1 MIRRPSPRLRAILQA
16 LFVTFL
22 WSTSWVLIK
31 IGLEDIPAV
40 TFAGLRYFL
49 AFLILVPVFLMSK
62 KATPLRSLSKA
73 NWLSLAGLGL
83 LFYTIA
89 QGTQFLAL
97 SYLPAINFS
106 LLLNASAIVVAFL
119 AIPLLGEIPTRL
131 QWAGAL
137 LFVVGALIFFYPLD
151 IPAALLIGYLIAA
164 IHILSTSFSSVLG
177 RGVNRQSTIHPLTV
191 TMVSMGVGALALLV
205 IGLLTEP
212 FPRLKW
218 QSWGIIIWLALV
230 NTAFAFTLWNHTLRT
245 LSAMESS
252 IINNT
257 MLIQI
262 AFLAWLF
269 LDETLTW
276 LEVAGLALA
285 AVGILLV
292 QIRRIKRD
300 SGRRPASEA

>member
-1 MIRRPSPRLRAILQA
+1 MTGLRSPRLRAILQA
-16 LFVTFL
+16 LFVTTL
-22 WSTSWVLIK
+22 WSTSWVLVK

-40 TFAGLRYFL
+40 TFAGMRYFL
-49 AFLILVPVFLMSK
+49 AFLILIPVFLLSK
-62 KATPLRSLSKA
+62 KATPLRSLSRA
-73 NWLSLAGLGL
+73 NWLSLVALGFL
-83 LFYTIA
+83 YYAIA
-89 QGTQFLAL
+89 QGSQFLAL

-106 LLLNASAIVVAFL
+106 LLLNSSAIIVAIL

-137 LFVVGALIFFYPLD
+137 LFLVGVLLFFFPLD
-151 IPAALLIGYLIAA
+151 IPAALFIGYLFAA
-164 IHILSTSFSSVLG
+164 VHILATSFSSLLG
-177 RGVNRQSTIHPLTV
+177 RSVNRRATIHPLTV
-191 TMVSMGVGALALLV
+191 TIVSMGIGATILL
-205 IGLLTEP
+205 ITGLLTEP
-212 FPRLKW
+212 LPQLKW
-218 QSWGIIIWLALV
+218 QSWLIIIWLALV

-262 AFLAWLF
+262 TFLAWLF

-276 LEVAGLALA
+276 LEVLGLALA

-292 QIRRIKRD
+292 QIRRGKRESD
-300 SGRRPASEA
+300 RPAEDGA

>member
-1 MIRRPSPRLRAILQA
+1 MIGQRSPRLRAILQA
-16 LFVTFL
+16 LIVTFL

-49 AFLILVPVFLMSK
+49 AFLILVPVFLLSK
-62 KATPLRSLSKA
+62 KVTPLRSLSRS
-73 NWLSLAGLGL
+73 NWLSLAALGL

-89 QGTQFLAL
+89 HGSQFLAL
-97 SYLPAINFS
+97 SYLPAISFS
-106 LLLNASAIVVAFL
+106 LLLNASAIIVALL
-119 AIPLLGEIPTRL
+119 AIPLLGEIPTTL
-131 QWAGAL
+131 QWGGAVLFLVGVL
-137 LFVVGALIFFYPLD
+137 LFFYPLD
-151 IPAALLIGYLIAA
+151 IPAALLIGYLFAA
-164 IHILSTSFSSVLG
+164 VHVLANAFSSVLG
-177 RGVNRQSTIHPLTV
+177 RGINRRATIHPLTV
-191 TMVSMGVGALALLV
+191 TMVSMGIGSVALLV
-205 IGLLTEP
+205 VGLLTEP
-212 FPRLKW
+212 LPQLGW

-230 NTAFAFTLWNHTLRT
+230 NTAFAFTLWNLTLRT

-269 LDETLTW
+269 LDESLTW
-276 LEVAGLALA
+276 AEVVGLGLA

-292 QIRRIKRD
+292 QIRRAKRGPCSRSGD
-300 SGRRPASEA
+300 SS